1 MPLKIGV
8 AGNKSS
14 VKTTLALRLS
24 EKYGVI
30 LINPVNIINEAFEL
44 NKEVV

>member
-1 MPLKIGV
+1 MPLKIGL
-8 AGNKSS
+8 AGDKSS
-14 VKTTLALRLS
+14 VKTTLALKLS

-30 LINPVNIINEAFEL
+30 IINPVTIINEAFEL